1 VTASGFELKLPGE
14 RRLHIPS
21 DFDEGALV
29 RLLRVEVLTRLPTT
43 LARDLDTL
51 LPWNLPAVTAD

>member
-1 VTASGFELKLPGE
+1 VRLWESVTASGFELKLPGE

-29 RLLRVEVLTRLPTT
+29 RLLRVLEGRP
-43 LARDLDTL
+43 
-51 LPWNLPAVTAD
+51 